1 MGGKI
6 QMSNNEFSIG
16 VKRSLFNHRLV
27 ELRKKKFQ
35 TQQEVANEVGLTLNR
50 YQKIEILKS
59 YPTEMEAKNIAEYFD
74 EDPYKLFP
82 KWSFPVYGTR
92 DYTQVV
98 KVDRLQLES
107 KEVLQL
113 ADPREIEEEVD
124 KELLKEKIWE
134 VMNTLSE
141 REQRIIRLRFQLE
154 DMPQGKDPTLEN
166 VGRIFGVSRDRI
178 RQIESRAIRKLKH
191 SSKIDQL
198 KSFIIPTGV

>member
-1 MGGKI
+1 
-6 QMSNNEFSIG
+6 MSNNEFSIG

-98 KVDRLQLES
+98 KVDKLQLES

-154 DMPQGKDPTLEN
+154 DMPEGKDPTLEN